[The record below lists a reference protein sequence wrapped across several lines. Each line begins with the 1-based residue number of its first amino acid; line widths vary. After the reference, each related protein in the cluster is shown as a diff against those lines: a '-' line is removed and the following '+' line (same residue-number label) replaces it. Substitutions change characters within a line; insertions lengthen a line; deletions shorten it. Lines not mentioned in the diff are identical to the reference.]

1 MNELRTHIIVD
12 PEIRFGK
19 PCIKGTRITVCDIL
33 QWLSTGMT
41 EQEIIADYP
50 ELQET
55 NIRAALAFAAERD
68 AMTKVVAH
76 ETVA

>member
-1 MNELRTHIIVD
+1 MNC
-12 PEIRFGK
+12 G
-19 PCIKGTRITVCDIL
+19 

-55 NIRAALAFAAERD
+55 HIREALAFAAERG
-68 AMTKVVAH
+68 AVTKVVAH
-76 ETVA
+76 EIVA